1 MTPLSAAALT
11 NARRFAAFLRM
22 VSLLIEKV
30 AGDGL
35 EGGRGHPPPGSR
47 SEIIFHA
54 AFHK

>member
-11 NARRFAAFLRM
+11 NARRFAAYLRM

-35 EGGRGHPPPGSR
+35 EGGGDIRRPARGV
-47 SEIIFHA
+47 
-54 AFHK
+54 K